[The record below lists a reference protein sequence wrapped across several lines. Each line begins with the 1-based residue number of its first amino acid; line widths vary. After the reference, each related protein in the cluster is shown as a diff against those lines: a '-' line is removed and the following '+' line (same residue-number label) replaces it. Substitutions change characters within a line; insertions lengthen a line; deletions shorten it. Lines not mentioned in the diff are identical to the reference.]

1 MIFGRHINKY
11 YIKYLWLFIIGILS
25 LLAVDY
31 LQLKIPEFLGII
43 TDGLARDPD
52 TGIIAMGK
60 EDLAQKIFEIL
71 GIVGLIFITRFLWR
85 VTLSAN
91 GPRIEADLRS
101 KMFAHSMNLSQDYY
115 SKHKTGDIMAIYT
128 NDLDII
134 KQSISMGTLMFF
146 DTIFLGVL
154 TAVKMFML
162 NYQMA
167 LFVVLPLIV
176 MGGFGILIGR
186 VMQKRAA
193 ARQAAFADLSDFTVE
208 NITGLGVIKA
218 FVKEQNEIIHFAKKN
233 KDNYD
238 KNMSFA
244 KASAS
249 IRIIINLFIN
259 FILIGVFAY
268 GAYLVFDQK
277 TLTTGQLITFISLF
291 GHLIWPIMGMSMF
304 INMHAQAKASL
315 QRVNGLLD
323 YKPDLVDREDVV
335 EVEKLSGEIEV
346 TNLSFKYPGL
356 EENVIE
362 NISFKIKAGESVGIL
377 GKTGSGKTTLIDTLM
392 RIYNVEDGMIKYDG
406 IDINKIPLKVLRDNT
421 AIVPQDN
428 FLFYDTVYENI
439 AFGTKREV
447 TNHEVMEVAKLA
459 DLDSNIEEFQ
469 QGYETMIGER
479 GSTISGGQKQRVS
492 IARALI
498 KEAPI
503 LILDDSVSA
512 VDTDTEDKIIRN
524 LKATRKGKTTI
535 LIAHR
540 VSTVRKLDRI
550 LLIDEGKLIGFG
562 THEELLEHP
571 LYSNLV
577 RLQSL
582 EEEIEGGGQ

>member
-11 YIKYLWLFIIGILS
+11 YVKYLWLFVIGILS

-60 EDLAQKIFEIL
+60 EDLAQKILEIL
-71 GIVGLIFITRFLWR
+71 GIVGLIFIMRFLWR

-101 KMFAHSMNLSQDYY
+101 KMFSYSMTLSQDYY

-134 KQSISMGTLMFF
+134 KQSISQGTLMFF

-162 NYQMA
+162 DFKMA
-167 LFVVLPLIV
+167 LFVVIPLFV
-176 MGGFGILIGR
+176 LGGLGILIGR
-186 VMQKRAA
+186 IMQKRAA

-208 NITGLGVIKA
+208 NITGLSVIKA

-233 KDNYD
+233 KDNYE

-244 KASAS
+244 KAAAL
-249 IRIIINLFIN
+249 IRVVINLFIN
-259 FILIGVFAY
+259 FILMGVFAY

-277 TLTTGQLITFISLF
+277 TLTTGQLITFVSLL

-323 YKPDLVDREDVV
+323 YKPDIVDREDVV
-335 EVEKLSGEIEV
+335 DVETLSGEIEV

-362 NISFKIKAGESVGIL
+362 DISFKINAGESIGIL

-439 AFGTKREV
+439 AFGTKRDV

-469 QGYETMIGER
+469 NGYETMIGER

-498 KEAPI
+498 KDAPV

-550 LLIDEGKLIGFG
+550 LLIDEGKVIGFG
-562 THEELLEHP
+562 THDELLENP

-582 EEEIEGGGQ
+582 EEEIEGGAK

>member
-1 MIFGRHINKY
+1 
-11 YIKYLWLFIIGILS
+11 
-25 LLAVDY
+25 
-31 LQLKIPEFLGII
+31 
-43 TDGLARDPD
+43 
-52 TGIIAMGK
+52 
-60 EDLAQKIFEIL
+60 
-71 GIVGLIFITRFLWR
+71 
-85 VTLSAN
+85 
-91 GPRIEADLRS
+91 
-101 KMFAHSMNLSQDYY
+101 
-115 SKHKTGDIMAIYT
+115 
-128 NDLDII
+128 
-134 KQSISMGTLMFF
+134 
-146 DTIFLGVL
+146 
-154 TAVKMFML
+154 
-162 NYQMA
+162 
-167 LFVVLPLIV
+167 
-176 MGGFGILIGR
+176 
-186 VMQKRAA
+186 
-193 ARQAAFADLSDFTVE
+193 
-208 NITGLGVIKA
+208 
-218 FVKEQNEIIHFAKKN
+218 
-233 KDNYD
+233 
-238 KNMSFA
+238 
-244 KASAS
+244 
-249 IRIIINLFIN
+249 
-259 FILIGVFAY
+259 
-268 GAYLVFDQK
+268 
-277 TLTTGQLITFISLF
+277 
-291 GHLIWPIMGMSMF
+291 
-304 INMHAQAKASL
+304 
-315 QRVNGLLD
+315 
-323 YKPDLVDREDVV
+323 
-335 EVEKLSGEIEV
+335 
-346 TNLSFKYPGL
+346 
-356 EENVIE
+356 
-362 NISFKIKAGESVGIL
+362 
-377 GKTGSGKTTLIDTLM
+377 
-392 RIYNVEDGMIKYDG
+392 
-406 IDINKIPLKVLRDNT
+406 
-421 AIVPQDN
+421 VPQDN

>member
-1 MIFGRHINKY
+1 
-11 YIKYLWLFIIGILS
+11 
-25 LLAVDY
+25 
-31 LQLKIPEFLGII
+31 
-43 TDGLARDPD
+43 
-52 TGIIAMGK
+52 
-60 EDLAQKIFEIL
+60 
-71 GIVGLIFITRFLWR
+71 
-85 VTLSAN
+85 
-91 GPRIEADLRS
+91 
-101 KMFAHSMNLSQDYY
+101 
-115 SKHKTGDIMAIYT
+115 
-128 NDLDII
+128 
-134 KQSISMGTLMFF
+134 
-146 DTIFLGVL
+146 
-154 TAVKMFML
+154 
-162 NYQMA
+162 
-167 LFVVLPLIV
+167 
-176 MGGFGILIGR
+176 
-186 VMQKRAA
+186 
-193 ARQAAFADLSDFTVE
+193 
-208 NITGLGVIKA
+208 
-218 FVKEQNEIIHFAKKN
+218 
-233 KDNYD
+233 
-238 KNMSFA
+238 
-244 KASAS
+244 
-249 IRIIINLFIN
+249 
-259 FILIGVFAY
+259 
-268 GAYLVFDQK
+268 
-277 TLTTGQLITFISLF
+277 
-291 GHLIWPIMGMSMF
+291 
-304 INMHAQAKASL
+304 
-315 QRVNGLLD
+315 
-323 YKPDLVDREDVV
+323 
-335 EVEKLSGEIEV
+335 EV

-469 QGYETMIGER
+469 NGYETMIGER

-524 LKATRKGKTTI
+524 LKTTRKGKTTI

-550 LLIDEGKLIGFG
+550 LLIDEGKVIGFG
-562 THEELLEHP
+562 THEELLDNP